1 MELFKILGVLGL
13 KGKKDVD
20 DGLDDTTKKAKDS
33 ESKMSAAFK
42 KIGGAVAA
50 YFAVDKIV
58 DFGRACIETAASVKA
73 SNSQFGQ
80 TFSTGGEDLTSTAKN
95 VLDTIAKSSG
105 ILATRLQDSGTK
117 IYAFAKSSGADSATA
132 MQLMSD
138 ALTASADSAA
148 YYDTSLEQASETMM
162 SFLKGNF
169 ANDAALG
176 VSCTEITRNAK
187 AMELFG
193 QEYNNLSEIQKQQT
207 LLKMVTDSQKL
218 SGAMGQASRESS
230 GYENVMGNLNES
242 WKQFQA
248 TIGQPVLEFV
258 IPLLQDCTT
267 WIANLNEKISSAG
280 GLVSYLNGYW
290 QEFNGLLSSGIEWV
304 QQHQTGLELCGI
316 AVGTLTAAIV
326 AYNIAQAIKNAGG
339 IVEIAQ
345 LAATA
350 VGVGAL
356 TAAETAH
363 TVVTNIATV
372 ATTAFGAAVAFAT
385 SPVTLIILAIGA
397 LIAVGVLLYK
407 NWDTVSA
414 FAKST
419 WSKIKD
425 FMTKPIESAKDKIK
439 EIIDKIKGFFNV
451 KLEFPKIKLPHFAIK
466 PSGWQIGDLL
476 KGSIPKLGVEW
487 YAKGAILNKP
497 SIFSYNPATG
507 NAMGGGEAGPEAVAP
522 IGTLQRYVKE
532 AVADENRNIEY
543 YLQKIL
549 DILAKYIPE
558 LANMQLVTDTGVL
571 VGEMAPAMGVEL
583 GKLAV
588 WKRRGK

>member
-1 MELFKILGVLGL
+1 MELFKIFGVLAL

-20 DGLDDTTKKAKDS
+20 NGLDDTTDKAKDS

-42 KIGGAVAA
+42 KIGAAVAT

-58 DFGRACIETAASVKA
+58 SFGKVCVETAASIQA
-73 SNSQFGQ
+73 SNSQFQQ

-132 MQLMSD
+132 MQLMQD

-148 YYDTSLEQASETMM
+148 YYDTSLENATETMM

-176 VSCTEITRNAK
+176 VSCTETTRNAN

-193 QEYNNLSEIQKQQT
+193 QKYNDLSEIQKQQT

-218 SGAMGQASRESS
+218 SGAMGQAARESS

-242 WKQFQA
+242 WRQFKA
-248 TIGQPVLEFV
+248 IIGQPMLELV
-258 IPLLQDCTT
+258 IPLVQDCTM
-267 WIANLNEKISSAG
+267 WISNLNEKVSSAG
-280 GLVSYLNGYW
+280 GLVNYLNGYW
-290 QEFNGLLSSGIEWV
+290 QKFNDIISAGINWV
-304 QQHQTGLELCGI
+304 QQHKTALEFCAI
-316 AVGTLTAAIV
+316 AVGTLTTAII
-326 AYNIAQAIKNAGG
+326 AYNVAQAIKNAGG

-350 VGVGAL
+350 VGIGAL
-356 TAAETAH
+356 TVQETAH
-363 TVVTNIATV
+363 TVATNIATV
-372 ATTAFGAAVAFAT
+372 ATTAFGTALKFASST
-385 SPVTLIILAIGA
+385 VTLVVLAIGVLVA
-397 LIAVGVLLYK
+397 AGVALYK

-419 WSKIKD
+419 WGKIKD
-425 FMTKPIESAKDKIK
+425 FMTKPIESAKEKIK
-439 EIIDKIKGFFNV
+439 EIIDKIKGFFSV
-451 KLEFPKIKLPHFAIK
+451 KLEFPKIKLPHFGIR
-466 PSGWQIGDLL
+466 PYGWQISDLL
-476 KGSIPKLGVEW
+476 KGSIPKLGIEW
-487 YAKGAILNKP
+487 YAKGAVLNKP

-522 IGTLQRYVKE
+522 ISTLQRYVKE
-532 AVADENRNIEY
+532 AVADENRNFEY

-549 DILAKYIPE
+549 EILAKYIPE
-558 LANMQLVTDTGVL
+558 LANMQVVL
-571 VGEMAPAMGVEL
+571 DAEKL
-583 GKLAV
+583 GKFV
-588 WKRRGK
+588 DRRMEEVIYG